1 MLSVFCVMCLVVL
14 PRLHATLL
22 ITLEEAGPGYTEA

>member
-1 MLSVFCVMCLVVL
+1 MLSAFSVMGLVVL

-22 ITLEEAGPGYTEA
+22 IALEEAGPGYTEA